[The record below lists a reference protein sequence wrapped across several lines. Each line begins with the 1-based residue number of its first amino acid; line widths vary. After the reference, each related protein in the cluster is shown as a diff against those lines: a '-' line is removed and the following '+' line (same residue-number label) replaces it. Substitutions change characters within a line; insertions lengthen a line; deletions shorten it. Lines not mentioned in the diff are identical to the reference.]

1 MTAANTINTNNSNL
15 LGEFH
20 SPSLNPP
27 LLQSLLQRLISH
39 PKIHNGFVDVLKLPS
54 VRATLDKLDDD
65 NKRAALVKTVEL
77 FAYGTVRE
85 YYALKEKGEV
95 WTLNDVQLEKLRMLS
110 VVSIARGQIEKF
122 HSEEDAVGASSLSST
137 LAGGGDVEMADDVLA
152 KQQQQKS
159 KKTKKKKKSR
169 KNKKSGTMLSIPY
182 SRLASELRIPDD
194 GTPYDEQK
202 SMRQLEDLLIQC
214 IYSNVIAAKL
224 DQSSRSLRVEPHV
237 ALTHDPAAGG
247 GGVGSSSKGLKKDGG
262 CGGSVYG
269 SVFSRDLNTL
279 TPESTRVEASRM
291 ISSLEQFLKRSDALL
306 TTLERSTKACHSD
319 RKEDELRWWEVR
331 GVVEEGPSKLRAE
344 AVAGGGGGGIGGMQ
358 GMGMGGSMTGGGSGN
373 NDPMEVVDMA
383 GRRQVKRSKGG
394 HSMIMGGGGVRFS

>member
-1 MTAANTINTNNSNL
+1 MTAVNTININSSNL
-15 LGEFH
+15 LNEFR
-20 SPSLNPP
+20 SPSLNLP

-54 VRATLDKLDDD
+54 VRATLDKLDDN
-65 NKRAALVKTVEL
+65 NKRAALIKTVEL

-122 HSEEDAVGASSLSST
+122 HSGEDAVGASSLSSS
-137 LAGGGDVEMADDVLA
+137 LSGSGDVEMADDVLA
-152 KQQQQKS
+152 KQQQKS
-159 KKTKKKKKSR
+159 KKAQKKKKSR

-182 SRLASELRIPDD
+182 SRLASELCIPDD
-194 GTPYDEQK
+194 GTPYEEQK

-247 GGVGSSSKGLKKDGG
+247 GGGASSSSKGLKKDGG
-262 CGGSVYG
+262 CGGGVYG

-306 TTLERSTKACHSD
+306 TTLERSTKACQSD
-319 RKEDELRWWEVR
+319 RKEDELRWREVR
-331 GVVEEGPSKLRAE
+331 GAVEEGPSKLRAE
-344 AVAGGGGGGIGGMQ
+344 AVAGGGGGIGGMQ
-358 GMGMGGSMTGGGSGN
+358 GMGMGGNMSGGGSGN

-394 HSMIMGGGGVRFS
+394 HSVMMGGGGVRFS